1 MKAAL
6 KILKALLKTILK
18 ILFKPFKNIIPVN
31 LKNIELWEAN
41 FSSNILTST
50 LDLVS
55 QSLQIPV
62 IIFLL
67 LFAVAVVVL
76 LGGLIREFRHRK
88 TISNA
93 EMKNLISGISNAGSE
108 SEMLN
113 IIENSEIPNSQKND
127 LKEIISSDMDME
139 SKIALA
145 KKLVSSREKKLEKR
159 LSYTDIITRIGPT
172 LGLMGTLIPMGPG
185 LAALGTGD
193 IVTLSNAI
201 IVAFDTTVVGIGAG
215 ALAYVISK
223 IRRRWYGEYIANL
236 DVLTDVVLSRIKKI

>member
-1 MKAAL
+1 MAG
-6 KILKALLKTILK
+6 
-18 ILFKPFKNIIPVN
+18 
-31 LKNIELWEAN
+31 
-41 FSSNILTST
+41 SNILTST

-108 SEMLN
+108 SEMLS

-127 LKEIISSDMDME
+127 LKEIISSDMDLE
-139 SKIALA
+139 SRIALA
-145 KKLVSSREKKLEKR
+145 KKLVNSREKKLEKR